1 MSHKYSFI
9 SYAIILF
16 LFLFGLPLMTSS
28 GFSFGVASAFKGK
41 VKRTIA
47 TMTNA
52 VAKDKTTAEF
62 VECQQMKWRDGK
74 KAKMKCFKDLAREFE
89 SGSSEAFIACQ
100 QMEWKEGKKAKKN
113 CFRDLARSLQT
124 EGSTTAEDMM
134 KQREACLSDTP
145 PQSPGSEKRL
155 RN

>member
-1 MSHKYSFI
+1 MLQKLKITF
-9 SYAIILF
+9 YAIILC
-16 LFLFGLPLMTSS
+16 LFGLPLMTSS

-41 VKRTIA
+41 VKRTVT

-62 VECQQMKWRDGK
+62 VECQQMKWKDGK
-74 KAKMKCFKDLAREFE
+74 KAKMKCFKDLACT
-89 SGSSEAFIACQ
+89 SGGCSEAFIACQ
-100 QMEWKEGKKAKKN
+100 QMKWKEGKKAKKN

-124 EGSTTAEDMM
+124 EGSTTAEDMI

-145 PQSPGSEKRL
+145 RVWKRKKIA
-155 RN
+155 